1 MTTQASGWASA
12 FKAFLDRRAL
22 IMLFLGFS
30 AGIPILLIFSSL
42 SLWLGE
48 AGIDKTAVTFFSW
61 AALGYSFKLPG
72 ISYIKNMDIGVFGR
86 NLFLWTDIPHIDPE
100 SSSFGT
106 GNAQGVSRFAFPST
120 RSFGINFKVQF

>member
-1 MTTQASGWASA
+1 MVVKRNQVWYGNAHPNEEYVYENNWV
-12 FKAFLDRRAL
+12 KLR
-22 IMLFLGFS
+22 
-30 AGIPILLIFSSL
+30 
-42 SLWLGE
+42 E
-48 AGIDKTAVTFFSW
+48 VT
-61 AALGYSFKLPG
+61 LGYSFKLPG